1 MLEHTLINI
10 TIRIDILSKPVR
22 LTILIRSFMRVAI
35 SIADLSLTVWLSFQE
50 STFITISIT

>member
-22 LTILIRSFMRVAI
+22 LTILIRSFMSVAI
-35 SIADLSLTVWLSFQE
+35 SIADLSLAMWLASQE